1 MDKGWMKTARS
12 GNQFAEGVRNFIHF
26 AVDNTDAS
34 QQILC
39 PCKLCCSTSW
49 ENLDVVNDH
58 LICDGFMPGYT
69 TWVFHWQDVGL
80 GTEGETES
88 GNESENGTTEG
99 EINKESG
106 HNTEGKI
113 CQNNTLAEI

>member
-1 MDKGWMKTARS
+1 
-12 GNQFAEGVRNFIHF
+12 
-26 AVDNTDAS
+26 
-34 QQILC
+34 
-39 PCKLCCSTSW
+39 
-49 ENLDVVNDH
+49 
-58 LICDGFMPGYT
+58 MPGYA

-88 GNESENGTTEG
+88 ENESENGTTEG